1 MRHVRTASRTGSSRV
16 TERNGHRPYRC
27 PVEVRWGDSD
37 RLGHVNNAK
46 IVEYLQEGRIKFF
59 RSELP
64 ARDAVVLRKMDVEF
78 LRPIKDSSAP
88 IEVETTV
95 LRLGTS
101 SFTVRQTIL
110 DRDGVVCAV
119 ADTVLVGFDPETDT
133 SQPLTDE
140 VRAVLDRHRAVTP
153 TG

>member
-1 MRHVRTASRTGSSRV
+1 MPAAENGDTLAGWALGLAIAVGAGVVVGVVVSVVPYLREATAST
-16 TERNGHRPYRC
+16 
-27 PVEVRWGDSD
+27 
-37 RLGHVNNAK
+37 
-46 IVEYLQEGRIKFF
+46 
-59 RSELP
+59 
-64 ARDAVVLRKMDVEF
+64 VEF

-95 LRLGTS
+95 LRLGTT

-110 DRDGVVCAV
+110 DREGVVCAV

-133 SQPLTDE
+133 SRPLTDE

>member
-1 MRHVRTASRTGSSRV
+1 M

-46 IVEYLQEGRIKFF
+46 VVEYLQEGRIKFF

-140 VRAVLDRHRAVTP
+140 VRAVLDRRRAVTP

>member
-1 MRHVRTASRTGSSRV
+1 M

-27 PVEVRWGDSD
+27 PVEV
-37 RLGHVNNAK
+37 
-46 IVEYLQEGRIKFF
+46 
-59 RSELP
+59 
-64 ARDAVVLRKMDVEF
+64 RKMDVEF

-110 DRDGVVCAV
+110 DRDSVVCAV
-119 ADTVLVGFDPETDT
+119 ADTVLVGFDPETDM